1 MKTLTLK
8 EAAVFLKMHP
18 QTLRR
23 LALNAELPA
32 ARTGRRW
39 VFIEEDLATW
49 LRSRYS
55 AVRQVPAGQE
65 GITPWHSTNDA
76 TQRSGGSA
84 SPSEDGKYAA
94 LLGLRTGN

>member
-1 MKTLTLK
+1 MNTLTLK

-23 LALNAELPA
+23 LALKAALPA

-39 VFIEEDLATW
+39 VFIEEDLAQW

-65 GITPWHSTNDA
+65 GITPWHSIKET
-76 TQRSGGSA
+76 TPRSGGSA
-84 SPSEDGKYAA
+84 SPSGDGKYAA
-94 LLGLRTGN
+94 LLGLRTRN